1 MLETFPQ
8 PKLEELSSYYESSDY
23 ISHTDSKRTLF
34 EKAYHLVK
42 GNALNNKVNLLGSK
56 YDGNSKHK
64 STKKNVLDIICI
76 PYQLERIPEWI
87 IPLIDIDLIVDKLMK
102 PGQFILNAI
111 GVSTPDDYVTNV
123 VDRKII
129 NQILI

>member
-1 MLETFPQ
+1 MNWYVHKYL
-8 PKLEELSSYYESSDY
+8 KEEYPEVYKSIQD
-23 ISHTDSKRTLF
+23 I
-34 EKAYHLVK
+34 
-42 GNALNNKVNLLGSK
+42 LNNKVNLLGSK